1 MAIMII
7 TIKTMNIMMMAII
20 IIITIITMIITKTEI
35 IIANI
40 KKAIPKKELKDP
52 EKTQEQK

>member
-52 EKTQEQK
+52 EKT